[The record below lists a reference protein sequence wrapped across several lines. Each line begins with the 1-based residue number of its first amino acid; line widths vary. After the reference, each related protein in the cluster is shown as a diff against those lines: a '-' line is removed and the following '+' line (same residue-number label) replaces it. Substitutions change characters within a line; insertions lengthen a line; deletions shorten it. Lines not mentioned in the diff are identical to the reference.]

1 MQTIWTDMF
10 VLGVPVAEKV
20 LRTIAVYVF
29 LVAGLRVF
37 GKRELGALNPLD
49 VIVLLLLSNTVQN
62 AIIGNDNSLV
72 GGLLGAAV
80 LFVINQALVR
90 YAYRNPRVRRLIEG
104 RTEEVMRD
112 GRIINAALTRNMITR
127 DELEAAARKQGI
139 EHLNSVECA
148 RLELSGQL
156 SFTLKEP
163 GELERIHRDIVA
175 RLTAIEARL
184 PAVVILI
191 AFAASLAAA
200 PLVAQARPQTDVW
213 IVSLKQSGSTI
224 TVGTPRNL
232 THRIGYDNQPSFTAK
247 GDAVFYTATD
257 NGQSDIWRVPVR
269 GGAPKQLTH
278 TRESEYSATVTPD
291 GRFFSVIR
299 VEADSTQRLWKFPVE
314 GDGSPSL
321 VIENIKPI
329 GYHVWAGDHTL
340 FVYVLG
346 GPLGSANANAS
357 TLQLVDDRIGTGE
370 IVARNVGRALQR
382 IPGRDAISYIQ
393 TVKDSASWIT
403 EYDLKAKQSH
413 RLVIPPKGADYH
425 VWTPAG
431 TLIAASESKVYTMT
445 DAGWGEIADLTSA
458 GVKGITRLAM
468 SPKGDWL
475 AFVAEDKAAP

>member
-1 MQTIWTDMF
+1 MQTIWTDML
-10 VLGVPVAEKV
+10 VSGVPLVEKV

-29 LVAGLRVF
+29 LLAGLRVF

-72 GGLLGAAV
+72 GGLVGAAV
-80 LFVINQALVR
+80 LFVVNQALVR

-112 GRIINAALTRNMITR
+112 GRVINAALTRNMITR

-139 EHLNSVECA
+139 EHLSSVECA
-148 RLELSGQL
+148 RLELSGAL

-163 GELERIHRDIVA
+163 GELERVHRDIVA

-184 PAVVILI
+184 PAAMLLI
-191 AFAASLAAA
+191 ALGAGLAAA
-200 PLVAQARPQTDVW
+200 PLGAQARPQTDVW
-213 IVSLKQSGSTI
+213 IVPLKQSGST
-224 TVGTPRNL
+224 VALGAPRNL
-232 THRIGYDNQPSFTAK
+232 THRIGYDNQPSFTAT
-247 GDAVFYTATD
+247 GDAVLYTATD

-278 TRESEYSATVTPD
+278 TSESEYSATVTPD

-314 GDGSPSL
+314 GDGAPSL
-321 VIENIKPI
+321 VIENIKPV

-346 GPLGSANANAS
+346 GPLGSATANAS

-403 EYDLKAKQSH
+403 EYDLKAKQSR

-425 VWTPAG
+425 VWTPNGA
-431 TLIAASESKVYTMT
+431 LIVATESKVYMMT
-445 DAGWGEIADLTSA
+445 DEGWGEIADFTSA

-468 SPKGDWL
+468 SPKGAWL
-475 AFVAEDKAAP
+475 AFVAEDKTAP

>member
-1 MQTIWTDMF
+1 MQTIWTDMM
-10 VLGVPVAEKV
+10 VSGVPIAEKV

-29 LVAGLRVF
+29 LLGGLRLF

-90 YAYRNPRVRRLIEG
+90 YAYRNPRVRRIIEG

-127 DELEAAARKQGI
+127 EELEAAARKQGI
-139 EHLNSVECA
+139 EHLSSVECA
-148 RLELSGQL
+148 RLELSGAL
-156 SFTLKEP
+156 SFTLREP
-163 GELERIHRDIVA
+163 GELERVHRDIVA
-175 RLTAIEARL
+175 RLTAIESRL
-184 PAVVILI
+184 PAIVPMI
-191 AFAASLAAA
+191 AFAVALAAA
-200 PLVAQARPQTDVW
+200 SLGAQARPQTDVW
-213 IVSLKQSGSTI
+213 IVSLKQSGST
-224 TVGTPRNL
+224 VALGTPRNL

-247 GDAVFYTATD
+247 GDAVLYTATD
-257 NGQSDIWRVPVR
+257 HGQSDIWRVPVR
-269 GGAPKQLTH
+269 GGPAKQLTH
-278 TRESEYSATVTPD
+278 TSESEYSATVTPD

-299 VEADSTQRLWKFPVE
+299 VEADSTQRLWKFPID

-321 VIENIKPI
+321 VVENIKPV
-329 GYHVWAGDHTL
+329 GYHVWLGDHTL
-340 FVYVLG
+340 FLYVLG
-346 GPLGSANANAS
+346 GPLGSATANAS

-370 IVARNVGRALQR
+370 IIARNVGRALQR

-403 EYDLKAKQSH
+403 EYDPKAQRSR
-413 RLVIPPKGADYH
+413 RLVMPPQGADYH
-425 VWTPAG
+425 VWTPSG
-431 TLIAASESKVYTMT
+431 TLIVASESKVYMMT
-445 DAGWGEIADLTSA
+445 DAGWGEIADFTSS

-475 AFVAEDKAAP
+475 AFVAEDKAAR

>member
-1 MQTIWTDMF
+1 MQTIWTDML
-10 VLGVPVAEKV
+10 VSGVPLAEKV

-80 LFVINQALVR
+80 LFIINQALVR
-90 YAYRNPRVRRLIEG
+90 YAYRNPRVRRMIEG

-112 GRIINAALTRNMITR
+112 GRVINVALTRNMITR
-127 DELEAAARKQGI
+127 DELQAAARKQGI
-139 EHLNSVECA
+139 EHLSSVECA

-163 GELERIHRDIVA
+163 GELERVHRDIVA
-175 RLTAIEARL
+175 RLAAIEARL
-184 PAVVILI
+184 PAVVLLI
-191 AFAASLAAA
+191 ALGAALATA
-200 PLVAQARPQTDVW
+200 PLGAQARPQTDVW
-213 IVSLKQSGSTI
+213 IVPLKQSGSTI
-224 TVGTPRNL
+224 AVGLPRNL

-247 GDAVFYTATD
+247 GDAVLYTATD

-278 TRESEYSATVTPD
+278 TSESEYSATVTPD

-299 VEADSTQRLWKFPVE
+299 VEADSTQRLWKFPID

-403 EYDLKAKQSH
+403 EYDLKAKQSR
-413 RLVIPPKGADYH
+413 RLVVPPKTADYH
-425 VWTPAG
+425 VWTPSGA
-431 TLIAASESKVYTMT
+431 LIVAAESKVYMLT
-445 DAGWGEIADLTSA
+445 DAGWGEIADLASA
-458 GVKGITRLAM
+458 GIKGITRLAM

-475 AFVAEDKAAP
+475 AFVAEDNATP

>member
-1 MQTIWTDMF
+1 MQTIWTDM
-10 VLGVPVAEKV
+10 LMPGVPVAEKV

-90 YAYRNPRVRRLIEG
+90 FAYRNPRVRRLIEG

-163 GELERIHRDIVA
+163 GELERVHRDIVA

-184 PAVVILI
+184 PAVVLLI
-191 AFAASLAAA
+191 ALGAVLSAA
-200 PLVAQARPQTDVW
+200 PLGAQARPQTDVW
-213 IVSLKQSGSTI
+213 IVPLEQSGGAVSL
-224 TVGTPRNL
+224 GTPRNL
-232 THRIGYDNQPSFTAK
+232 THRIGYDNQPSFSAK
-247 GDAVFYTATD
+247 GDAVLYTATD

-278 TRESEYSATVTPD
+278 TSESEYSATVTPD
-291 GRFFSVIR
+291 GRYFSVIR
-299 VEADSTQRLWKFPVE
+299 VEADSTQRLLKFPIA

-321 VIENIKPI
+321 VIENIKPV

-382 IPGRDAISYIQ
+382 VPGRDAISYIQ

-403 EYDLKAKQSH
+403 EYDLKAKQSR

-425 VWTPAG
+425 VWTPSGSLLVA
-431 TLIAASESKVYTMT
+431 TESKVYMLT
-445 DAGWGEIADLTSA
+445 DAGWGEIADLRSA

-475 AFVAEDKAAP
+475 AFVAEDKVTP

>member
-1 MQTIWTDMF
+1 MQTIWTDML
-10 VLGVPVAEKV
+10 VSGVPLVEKV
-20 LRTIAVYVF
+20 LRTIAVYIF
-29 LVAGLRVF
+29 LVAGLRLF

-72 GGLLGAAV
+72 GGLVGAAV
-80 LFVINQALVR
+80 LFIINQALVR
-90 YAYRNPRVRRLIEG
+90 YAYRNPRVRRMIEG

-112 GRIINAALTRNMITR
+112 GRIIKAALTRNMITR

-148 RLELSGQL
+148 RLELSGSI

-163 GELERIHRDIVA
+163 GELDRVHRDIVA

-184 PAVVILI
+184 PPLLLLLALG
-191 AFAASLAAA
+191 APLAAR
-200 PLVAQARPQTDVW
+200 PLDAQARPQTDVW
-213 IVSLKQSGSTI
+213 IVALTQSGSTI
-224 TVGTPRNL
+224 TVGAPRNL
-232 THRIGYDNQPSFTAK
+232 TNRIGYDNQPSFTAK
-247 GDAVFYTATD
+247 GDAVLYTATAD
-257 NGQSDIWRVPVR
+257 GQSDIWRIPVR
-269 GGAPKQLTH
+269 GGTPTQLTH
-278 TRESEYSATVTPD
+278 TIESEYSATVTPD

-299 VEADSTQRLWKFPVE
+299 VEADSTQRLWKFPVG

-370 IVARNVGRALQR
+370 IIARNVGRALQR
-382 IPGRDAISYIQ
+382 MPGRDAISYIQ

-403 EYDLKAKQSH
+403 EYDFKAKQSR
-413 RLVIPPKGADYH
+413 RLVIPPQGADYH
-425 VWTPAG
+425 AWTPSGSLLVA
-431 TLIAASESKVYTMT
+431 TESKVYMLT
-445 DAGWGEIADLTSA
+445 DEGWGEIADLTSA

-475 AFVAEDKAAP
+475 AFVAEDKATP

>member
-1 MQTIWTDMF
+1 
-10 VLGVPVAEKV
+10 
-20 LRTIAVYVF
+20 VYVF

-431 TLIAASESKVYTMT
+431 TLIVASESKVYTMT